1 MKKSTIYISEEI
13 DNELAT
19 KVQVQIQEAL
29 NNGYEEI
36 EFRVN
41 SPGGSVVAGLN
52 LYDTVI
58 GLSTVKT
65 TCKIY
70 GVAASAATYVCL
82 ACDESYI
89 SSNSSFMIHEPVGG
103 MFGDLQSLENDLE
116 YFSNLRNQILAIYAS
131 KTGMTPEEIV
141 EKWNP
146 SWYMN
151 ANEAVEY
158 KFVDYLVQDNIG
170 ETLLQNVQNKVENKD
185 EVVEDASPVL
195 SLKNLL
201 KKTKDL
207 ITAPTKAEEFDNE
220 AELKNKLDDI
230 HSKFEA
236 LEAEN
241 KALREAME
249 GNKQEFQNKLQEIE
263 NERKA
268 LLEEIEKQ
276 KKLIDETV
284 NQKVNAVISE
294 MSVAEEEIVEPVN
307 TIKSKSIK
315 ELYNEGGLDNVLD
328 YLIARRK

>member
-1 MKKSTIYISEEI
+1 MKKFTIYISEEI

-158 KFVDYLVQDNIG
+158 KFVDYLVQENIG
-170 ETLLQNVQNKVENKD
+170 ETLLQNVQNKD
-185 EVVEDASPVL
+185 EVDEDASPVL

-230 HSKFEA
+230 HGKFEA

-294 MSVAEEEIVEPVN
+294 MSVAEDEIVEPVN

-328 YLIARRK
+328 YLIAKRK